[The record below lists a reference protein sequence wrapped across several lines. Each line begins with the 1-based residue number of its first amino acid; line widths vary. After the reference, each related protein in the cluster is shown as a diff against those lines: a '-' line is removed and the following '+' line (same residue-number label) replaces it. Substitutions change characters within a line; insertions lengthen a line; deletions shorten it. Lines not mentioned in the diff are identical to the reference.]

1 MTAPTIPRVTP
12 EDLLVMEDGHRY
24 ELVEGELVEREMS
37 YESSWIGVRFAHY
50 LTATADAGRIGFVVG
65 ADAGLQIFPWAPS
78 QVRFADASL
87 TFRDRVPGGRPGD
100 GHSRVA
106 PDVVVEVVSPNDGA
120 DDVERKVQ
128 EYLRAGVRL
137 VWVAYPETR
146 TVHVFRPKGNDST
159 IREGESLTGEEIL
172 PGFSVALGDLFGGVE
187 SAE

>member
-12 EDLLVMEDGHRY
+12 EDLLAMEDGHRY
-24 ELVEGELVEREMS
+24 ELVDGELVEREMS
-37 YESSWIGVRFAHY
+37 YESSSVGAR
-50 LTATADAGRIGFVVG
+50 FVVEFGIWDKASRRANLAG

-87 TFRDRVPGGRPGD
+87 TFLDRIPSGRPGS

-146 TVHVFRPKGNDST
+146 TIHVFRPNGNDST
-159 IREGESLTGEEIL
+159 IREGQSLTGEEIL
-172 PGFSVALGDLFGGVE
+172 PGFSVPLGELFGDVQSEG
-187 SAE
+187 

>member
-12 EDLLVMEDGHRY
+12 EDLLAMDDGHRY
-24 ELVEGELVEREMS
+24 ELIDGELVEREMS
-37 YESSWIGVRFAHY
+37 YESSSVGARFIVEFGIWDRTSHRAN
-50 LTATADAGRIGFVVG
+50 LAG
-65 ADAGLQIFPWAPS
+65 ADAGLQIYPWAPS

-87 TFRDRVPGGRPGD
+87 TFLDRLPGGRPGD

-120 DDVERKVQ
+120 DEVERKVQ

-146 TVHVFRPKGNDST
+146 TVHIFRPNGNDST
-159 IREGESLTGEEIL
+159 IRGDERLTGEEIL
-172 PGFSVALGDLFGGVE
+172 PGFSVSLDELFGGVE
-187 SAE
+187 SAK